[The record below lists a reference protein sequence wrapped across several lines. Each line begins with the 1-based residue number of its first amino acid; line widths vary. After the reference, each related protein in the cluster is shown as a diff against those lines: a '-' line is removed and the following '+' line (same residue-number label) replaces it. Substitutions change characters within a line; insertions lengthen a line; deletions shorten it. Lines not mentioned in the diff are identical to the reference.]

1 MNNPRRSNANN
12 PMTPGES
19 TIHGGTPMS
28 RVMPVSEKRRYKM
41 DVSLNSREI
50 ELKDSIKPN

>member
-1 MNNPRRSNANN
+1 
-12 PMTPGES
+12 MTPGES

-41 DVSLNSREI
+41 DISLKSREI
-50 ELKDSIKPN
+50 ELKDSMKPN